1 MRLVQLA
8 DEIIIAAEFL
18 EVADSG
24 AACTQSVS
32 FFFLPP
38 GGQCFSISNI
48 EGHDHGAAFFKK
60 LNI

>member
-1 MRLVQLA
+1 MAEAKMRLVQLA

-32 FFFLPP
+32 FFFSPP
-38 GGQCFSISNI
+38 GGPM
-48 EGHDHGAAFFKK
+48 FFDQQHRRP
-60 LNI
+60 